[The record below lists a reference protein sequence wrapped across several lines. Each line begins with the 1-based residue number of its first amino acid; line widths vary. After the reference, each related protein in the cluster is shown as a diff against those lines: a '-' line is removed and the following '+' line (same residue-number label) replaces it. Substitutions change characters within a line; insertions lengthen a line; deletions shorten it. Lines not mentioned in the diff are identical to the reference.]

1 MTATAAVYSTPWSS
15 RLGLVSIEA
24 APCPPVVTYIWFILY
39 YIILYYIILYY
50 VVYHMVWAGA
60 AVRATA
66 GWCVPPAVAY
76 AHAPALFM
84 LNII

>member
-1 MTATAAVYSTPWSS
+1 MYATAAVYSTPSSS

-24 APCPPVVTYIWFILY
+24 APFTPVVKYILFILY
-39 YIILYYIILYY
+39 YIILYYIIYCIM
-50 VVYHMVWAGA
+50 YHMVWAGA

-66 GWCVPPAVAY
+66 GWCVPPPVAY